1 MKSALNDLD
10 GSESELT
17 DSTVTSSS
25 CNEETS
31 ENGEEETDSVV
42 EASVYCKIETRPPVQ
57 FGLNGKNL
65 DLIYSGH
72 DPWEYGLALRKWIFG
87 ANGLAYEMILPT
99 KAQGLKRTCVSMDKL
114 LIFFRK

>member
-17 DSTVTSSS
+17 DSTETSSS

>member
-17 DSTVTSSS
+17 DSTETSSS

-31 ENGEEETDSVV
+31 ENGEEENDSVV

-72 DPWEYGLALRKWIFG
+72 DPWEYGLLR
-87 ANGLAYEMILPT
+87 T
-99 KAQGLKRTCVSMDKL
+99 K
-114 LIFFRK
+114 